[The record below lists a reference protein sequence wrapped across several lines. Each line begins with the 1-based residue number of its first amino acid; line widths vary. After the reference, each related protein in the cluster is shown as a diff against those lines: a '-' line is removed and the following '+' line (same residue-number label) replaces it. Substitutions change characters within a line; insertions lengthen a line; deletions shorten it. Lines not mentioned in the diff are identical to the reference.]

1 MADSLRVAKAE
12 EQAMCSFVT
21 DCLDISKLSEEE
33 KTCLENYLQQRKT
46 ELQASIT
53 DLQNRI
59 GHVNAA
65 ERALRSPRGP

>member
-1 MADSLRVAKAE
+1 
-12 EQAMCSFVT
+12 MCRFVT

-53 DLQNRI
+53 DLQDRMA
-59 GHVNAA
+59 HVDAA
-65 ERALRSPRGP
+65 AQALRSPRGP